1 MSAPR
6 NSELARC
13 QLRKIERDESF
24 PEAYAIHLAFP
35 DPLPAEWVSAFYA
48 TYAAV
53 PYLLKRD
60 VLVAGDT
67 LRLVIHRDDNLEQQI
82 RCLGKAMRL
91 ADERVSAECAAPPA
105 ASEAPQPDLAALR
118 ERLHQACQAIDLACD
133 T

>member
-13 QLRKIERDESF
+13 QLRRIEPDESF

-35 DPLPAEWVSAFYA
+35 NPLPAEWVSAFYA
-48 TYAAV
+48 TYASV

-67 LRLVIHRDDNLEQQI
+67 VRLVVHKDDDLEQQM
-82 RCLGKAMRL
+82 RCVGKAMRI
-91 ADERVSAECAAPPA
+91 ADEAVSTPGVPA
-105 ASEAPQPDLAALR
+105 QHIPEALRTDLAALR
-118 ERLHQACQAIDLACD
+118 DRLRQACEAMNLACD